1 MNKDMKKEVFIIS
14 GMSGAGKST
23 ALNFLEDY
31 DFEIVDNLPL
41 NLLIPSIHESNNKYR
56 LAFGIDIRTRDF
68 NFKNFNE
75 KMRNLISEKNLKIK
89 IIFLECNN
97 FTLLRRYKESRR
109 PHPLGKEKTL
119 HELILK
125 EREML
130 NPIKNKSDIILDT
143 SDLIPYDLKSILLRE
158 IENTIDMS
166 MNISLYSFG
175 YKIGIPE
182 ESDLV
187 IDVRFIKNPFYVH
200 DLKKLSGLDK
210 EVKEYIINDPFYPT
224 FIKNMKSFLELLIP
238 KYEQEGKSYLTI
250 SFGCTGGQHRSVCV
264 AEEIGQWLNI
274 QKIKFN
280 INHRDLPSKG

>member
-1 MNKDMKKEVFIIS
+1 MNKYMKKEVCIIS

-31 DFEIVDNLPL
+31 DVEIVDNLPL
-41 NLLIPSIHESNNKYR
+41 NLLIPSIHESVNKYR
-56 LAFGIDIRTRDF
+56 HAFAIAIRTRDF

-175 YKIGIPE
+175 YK
-182 ESDLV
+182 SLT
-187 IDVRFIKNPFYVH
+187 
-200 DLKKLSGLDK
+200 
-210 EVKEYIINDPFYPT
+210 PT
-224 FIKNMKSFLELLIP
+224 
-238 KYEQEGKSYLTI
+238 
-250 SFGCTGGQHRSVCV
+250 
-264 AEEIGQWLNI
+264 
-274 QKIKFN
+274 
-280 INHRDLPSKG
+280 